1 MLKIIVAMDE
11 NHGIGFNNALP
22 WSIKED
28 LKEFKRITL
37 GHSILMGR
45 KTLDSIGKALPGRT
59 NFVMTKQASLP
70 YENIVIVHDVL
81 AFLKEKHKSDDL
93 VFIIGG
99 ASLYRL
105 ALDYADELIIS
116 EVKGH
121 YPCDTF
127 FPSFDH
133 NDFILA
139 ASLEFEQFTQKRY
152 VRRPR

>member
-1 MLKIIVAMDE
+1 MLRWIE
-11 NHGIGFNNALP
+11 NRGIGINNALP

-37 GHSILMGR
+37 GHSVLMGR

-59 NFVMTKQASLP
+59 NFVMTTQASLP
-70 YENIVIVHDVL
+70 YENISIVHDIH
-81 AFLKEKHKSDDL
+81 AFLKEKQHSEDL

-127 FPSFDH
+127 FPSFDQH
-133 NDFILA
+133 DFTLA
-139 ASLEFEQFTQKRY
+139 DSLEFDQFTQKRY
-152 VRRPR
+152 VRKPR